1 MRSRFQLHSIRAI
14 NDELQTAAIW
24 NETEFD
30 SLEGNAEQIIAAVKQ
45 RSASSNT
52 GLTESQK
59 LLISV
64 IIGSISVKAHIVTI
78 DERETGLRN
87 LVNFGHSI
95 GHALEAILT
104 PTILHGEAVSVGMI
118 LEAEIARRLG
128 ILNQVAV
135 GRLTRCLKSYGL
147 PVTLSDPRIASL
159 PVAGLLTVD
168 RVLDIMRVDK
178 KNSGSEKKIVLLSRI
193 GATYEL
199 KATPVK
205 DELIT
210 FVLSHAVRV
219 VPGIPKTPVRLA
231 TPGSKSLS
239 NRAMVLAALGKGTCR
254 IKNLLHSDDTQV
266 MMNALIDLKV
276 MLEGSRRLSPVY
288 SFPNRI

>member
-1 MRSRFQLHSIRAI
+1 M
-14 NDELQTAAIW
+14 
-24 NETEFD
+24 EFD
-30 SLEGNAEQIIAAVKQ
+30 SLERNAEQITAAVKQ
-45 RSASSNT
+45 RSVSSDT

-59 LLISV
+59 LLMSV

-104 PTILHGEAVSVGMI
+104 PAILHGEAISVGMI
-118 LEAEIARRLG
+118 FEAEIARRLG
-128 ILNQVAV
+128 ILNQVAI

-147 PVTLSDPRIASL
+147 PVTLSDSRIASL
-159 PVAGLLTVD
+159 PVAELLTID

-178 KNSGSEKKIVLLSRI
+178 KNSGSEKRIVLLSRI

-205 DELIT
+205 DELIS
-210 FVLSHAVRV
+210 FVLSQAVRV
-219 VPGIPKTPVRLA
+219 VPGVPKTPVRLA
-231 TPGSKSLS
+231 TPGSKSIS

-266 MMNALIDLKV
+266 MMNALMDLKV
-276 MLEGSRRLSPVY
+276 SIGGTQCHSLTHVLETKHRALRSLGKTTERHLW
-288 SFPNRI
+288 